1 MLIFFYYVF
10 YPYVELAKNC
20 SVKDCEKLVYSL
32 GCCKTHYVL
41 KWKKRNAEQ
50 VKIIQRRYYKKN
62 KTKILERVKKYKK
75 KNYDR
80 VLKRQREYYAE
91 NRKRL
96 ASERLERYRKD
107 PEKYS
112 AVARK
117 LSRKR
122 RAKILR
128 KKKIEFYDY
137 GVDAALRELMV

>member
-20 SVKDCEKLVYSL
+20 SVKDCEKLVYAL
-32 GCCKTHYVL
+32 GYCKTHYIL
-41 KWKKRNAEQ
+41 KWKKMNAEQ
-50 VKIIQRRYYKKN
+50 VKIIQRRYYKKY
-62 KTKILERVKKYKK
+62 KAKILERVKKYKE
-75 KNYDR
+75 KNYEM

-96 ASERLERYRKD
+96 AGERLERYRKD
-107 PEKYS
+107 REKYA

-122 RAKILR
+122 RAKVSR
-128 KKKIEFYDY
+128 GGKIEFQDY
-137 GVDAALRELMV
+137 EVAAALHELMV

>member
-1 MLIFFYYVF
+1 M
-10 YPYVELAKNC
+10 AKNC
-20 SVKDCEKLVYSL
+20 SVKDCEKSVYAL
-32 GCCKTHYVL
+32 GHCKTHYIL
-41 KWKKRNAEQ
+41 KWKKMNAEQ

-62 KTKILERVKKYKK
+62 KAKILEMVKKYKK

-117 LSRKR
+117 LNRKR

-128 KKKIEFYDY
+128 KMKIEF
-137 GVDAALRELMV
+137 